1 MSEKSKA
8 FDNISQQREYECLL
22 KELRCVTCP
31 NQNLADS
38 SAPIAQAM
46 QEEIYAR
53 IKNNESAENIRAEL
67 VSHYGDYIVYK
78 PLFKLETYGLWFGP
92 LIMLAIGFITWMVF
106 FKRPSART

>member
-1 MSEKSKA
+1 MAQKSKA
-8 FDNISQQREYECLL
+8 FDNVTQQREYECLL

-46 QEEIYAR
+46 QEEIYSR
-53 IKNNESAENIRAEL
+53 IKNNETADSIRTEL

-78 PLFKLETYGLWFGP
+78 PLLKLETYGLWFGP
-92 LIMLAIGFITWMVF
+92 VLMLSIGLITWIAF
-106 FKRPSART
+106 FKRAKKS